1 MNDSDQNIDDNV
13 NLDEKIKKIEEENIK
28 KEENNIENEVKLK
41 NEEEN
46 NKISEKDLKIAN
58 LNNALMRSMADL
70 QNFKRRTEEER
81 SKFIYIANTE
91 LILALLPVIDN
102 LQRSM
107 NHLPENLKDND
118 WVKGILQIH
127 DDLNKTLNTL
137 GIEKIKTVGEKLD
150 PNIHEAIIQDK
161 GEKDV
166 ILEEFDNGYMYNG
179 KVIKVAKVK
188 VGNGE
193 LN

>member
-28 KEENNIENEVKLK
+28 KEENNIENEVKIK